1 VTQRAPSAPPGSPGS
16 PGRGR
21 ALRAL
26 FVAYL
31 AATAVHIGAVVA
43 HEPFAYDA
51 WNVAMDTRAEPFS
64 LARMIDYGAYEYT
77 HANPRIGQWLTYL
90 AYKLT
95 WFAPIATPLAFLAL
109 SLAVTV
115 LGLGRWPAWRRGRD
129 LALWA
134 IALGSL
140 WFAIPRIG
148 MIMFCRAYCANYLHG
163 AVIQLWF
170 VIALR
175 LAPGGDRGSDRG
187 AGWLAAAGIAAL
199 GIAAGMAN
207 EHTGPTLLVFAV
219 GYAALRQRARGRPPR
234 LLWAGALGAI
244 AGFAAV
250 FFAPGQDER
259 YDNLAGKVGLLGRLL
274 QRGIT
279 SNLDIYREFVLGAA
293 PVLGLIVIALVVDA
307 WRDRSTDRPPDRP
320 PDGSPDGPPDG
331 AAPARRRAALRFLGV
346 VAIAGTLVTATVFV
360 SPKLGPRFYLHS
372 CALLL
377 AALIGLLDA
386 TSWRSSRRLV
396 PFALLAVFASGY
408 AAVRTVPLFLRLAEQ
423 SAERITLLTGAPPGA
438 MVTVESFDQVDD
450 SWWFLGDDLRR
461 PDQRKKV
468 AEYLGLGSLVFR
480 AVDLDAPLG
489 VTDVRLVAHATV
501 TPASCLDEH
510 GGFEITGFRGLDVAS
525 IPDPRPARRRR
536 PARSPRPRGRARRC
550 PARAATQ
557 DAPDRPLAPGSLRRL
572 CRRDRSPRR
581 DPDPLGRPAGGAAR
595 HRPRDLH
602 LPPGRPGRRR
612 RAPARHRARPHP
624 RVHAVVARRLLG
636 PGVQSRRVL
645 RDRRGPRAVT
655 AAC

>member
-1 VTQRAPSAPPGSPGS
+1 M
-16 PGRGR
+16 
-21 ALRAL
+21 LRAL
-26 FVAYL
+26 FVVYL

-43 HEPFAYDA
+43 HEPFAFDA

-64 LARMIDYGAYEYT
+64 LSRMVDYGVYEYT

-90 AYKLT
+90 AYKLI
-95 WFAPIATPLAFLAL
+95 WFAPIATPLAFVAL

-148 MIMFCRAYCANYLHG
+148 MIMFCRAYCANYLYG

-170 VIALR
+170 LVALR
-175 LAPGGDRGSDRG
+175 FAPGGDRGTDRG
-187 AGWLAAAGIAAL
+187 ASWPAAAGTAAL

-207 EHTGPTLLVFAV
+207 EHTGPTLLVFAI
-219 GYAALRQRARGRPPR
+219 GYAVLRQRALGRPPR

-259 YDNLAGKVGLLGRLL
+259 YDSLAGKVGLLGRLL

-279 SNLDIYREFVLGAA
+279 SNLDIYRDFVLGAA
-293 PVLGLIVIALVVDA
+293 PVLGLIVIAVVADA
-307 WRDRSTDRPPDRP
+307 WRDRAPSAPAD
-320 PDGSPDGPPDG
+320 
-331 AAPARRRAALRFLGV
+331 AAALARRRSALRLLGIA
-346 VAIAGTLVTATVFV
+346 AIAGSLITATVFV
-360 SPKLGPRFYLHS
+360 SPKLGPRFYLHG

-377 AALIGLLDA
+377 AALIGLLAA
-386 TSWRSSRRLV
+386 TARSPRRLA
-396 PFALLAVFASGY
+396 PFAVLAVLASGY

-423 SAERITLLTGAPPGA
+423 SAERFALLTGAPPGA

-468 AEYLGLGSLVFR
+468 AEYLGLGGLVFR

-525 IPDPRPARRRR
+525 IQHAMLDGVARTRARLGAAGRLDRLDLAVELVGAPPALPRKTLLIGRWRPDRFDAWAGEIARRGVTRTR
-536 PARSPRPRGRARRC
+536 TIVLPAALRG
-550 PARAATQ
+550 T
-557 DAPDRPLAPGSLRRL
+557 DLEIYVYH
-572 CRRDRSPRR
+572 
-581 DPDPLGRPAGGAAR
+581 LGGPAGG
-595 HRPRDLH
+595 
-602 LPPGRPGRRR
+602 
-612 RAPARHRARPHP
+612 
-624 RVHAVVARRLLG
+624 VARRLGTARDPTLEYL
-636 PGVQSRRVL
+636 PWSRGGYWALACNPDECFVIAATRVL
-645 RDRRGPRAVT
+645 
-655 AAC
+655 